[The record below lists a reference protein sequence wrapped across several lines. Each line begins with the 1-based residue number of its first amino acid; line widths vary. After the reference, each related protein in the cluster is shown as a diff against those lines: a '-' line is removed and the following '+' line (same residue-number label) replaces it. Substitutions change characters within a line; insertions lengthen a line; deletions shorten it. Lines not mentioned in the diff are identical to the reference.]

1 MDRNED
7 SNVGREM
14 DRNSGPQGT
23 AADRLRR
30 AVNAAMTGAGSREEL
45 QGAARALVAELR
57 GRHEAPEQ
65 MLIQV
70 KTLLGDAGL
79 RAGYPASENGTPHEN
94 DATLYRDIITW
105 SIRFYYEDGK
115 NA

>member
-14 DRNSGPQGT
+14 DRASGPPST
-23 AADRLRR
+23 AAERLRR
-30 AVNAAMTGAGSREEL
+30 AVNAAATGSGSREEP
-45 QGAARALVAELR
+45 QRAARALVAELR
-57 GRHEAPEQ
+57 GRAEAPEQ

-70 KTLLGDAGL
+70 KTLRGDAGL
-79 RAGYPASENGTPHEN
+79 RAGYPVSENDTAHET

-105 SIRFYYEDGK
+105 SIRFYYEDVK
-115 NA
+115 A